1 VYLSGCELILVLDAK
16 VGLMT
21 HNGFGLVFSV
31 SFILSF
37 EHGHVI
43 RDVSSF
49 RPWDARVGLITH
61 NGFRHVFPMSFI
73 ILSYGHR
80 RHD

>member
-1 VYLSGCELILVLDAK
+1 VYLSGCELILVLDAE

-21 HNGFGLVFSV
+21 HNGFGLVFFV

-49 RPWDARVGLITH
+49 KPWDA
-61 NGFRHVFPMSFI
+61 
-73 ILSYGHR
+73 
-80 RHD
+80 

>member
-1 VYLSGCELILVLDAK
+1 MYLSECELILVLDAE

-49 RPWDARVGLITH
+49 RLWDAQVGLITH
-61 NGFRHVFPMSFI
+61 NGFEHVFPKNFI
-73 ILSYGHR
+73 ILSYEHR